1 MNDLAAGL
9 NVDRKTLDRWL
20 DTNPEWFERAA

>member
-20 DTNPEWFERAA
+20 DTNPEWFDLAA